1 VTATTPAPDQETPLP
16 YKEITDETYALQ
28 AAKSF
33 AVTEPARGTL
43 ILRGPCPRCRAVIEI
58 PVVSSI
64 FRSSR
69 SISGLLRTRATSA
82 EVDHREPM
90 MCTCEG
96 DHPNRPPE
104 RKGCGAYWTLSISST
119 P

>member
-1 VTATTPAPDQETPLP
+1 MKATPAPTPAPDRAPDPAPDKDTPLP

-28 AAKSF
+28 AAKNF

-58 PVVSSI
+58 PVVSSV

-69 SISGLLRTRATSA
+69 SIGGRLRPTSVLA
-82 EVDHREPM
+82 
-90 MCTCEG
+90 
-96 DHPNRPPE
+96 
-104 RKGCGAYWTLSISST
+104 A
-119 P
+119 